1 MKLYAGKIPVI
12 GTELVRSLIEDGD
25 IAVVDRSEAE
35 LDVQAV
41 LKEYLRLDKEITEK
55 AKDLLSK
62 RNLPYEQFG
71 KVKRAIAGE
80 KGFGLGDDG
89 LDWMTTQMIESF
101 MQSPHIEEVFA
112 EDTVLRRKM
121 TDILK
126 KHMQVEEE
134 LDAEVR
140 RRIKN
145 LEEGTSTWEVEY
157 QRALE
162 QIKRNR
168 GLE

>member
-1 MKLYAGKIPVI
+1 M
-12 GTELVRSLIEDGD
+12 
-25 IAVVDRSEAE
+25 
-35 LDVQAV
+35 
-41 LKEYLRLDKEITEK
+41 
-55 AKDLLSK
+55 
-62 RNLPYEQFG
+62 
-71 KVKRAIAGE
+71 
-80 KGFGLGDDG
+80 
-89 LDWMTTQMIESF
+89 M
-101 MQSPHIEEVFA
+101 
-112 EDTVLRRKM
+112 
-121 TDILK
+121 
-126 KHMQVEEE
+126 VEEE